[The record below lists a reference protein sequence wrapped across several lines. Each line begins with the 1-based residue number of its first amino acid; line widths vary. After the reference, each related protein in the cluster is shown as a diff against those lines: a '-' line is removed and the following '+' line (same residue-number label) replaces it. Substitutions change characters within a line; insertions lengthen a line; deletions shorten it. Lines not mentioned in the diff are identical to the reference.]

1 MSKSVVVLILN
12 NVFDHFIDRSDLIV
26 LRSHVDGRSTVWV
39 FVEHWEFIKMVCIE
53 EVVVFII
60 QKIVKTPGIKSEV
73 WNHAFDSKL

>member
-1 MSKSVVVLILN
+1 VSKSVVVLILN

-53 EVVVFII
+53 EVVVLII
-60 QKIVKTPGIKSEV
+60 QKMVETLAVKSEV
-73 WNHAFDSKL
+73 WNHTFDTKL